1 MSEQEQERTEQATP
15 KKRLDERKK
24 GNVALSQDVA
34 AAASLLVATS
44 VILSTAKSSAT
55 SAADSMRSAFADGFI
70 LQSES
75 LNLAAEF
82 SNVIFF
88 VLQKLGGLFLMIVL
102 TVVATTLLQTRLL
115 FLPKKAIPN
124 FTRLNPARN
133 LKRLFSAA
141 SLTRALSGLLKAT
154 LFATL
159 IAMAIKRDLPTLAS
173 LPFGAPVE
181 IVLFFFK
188 FVSRVAYQFCALAI
202 FIAVADYGYRRWKYE
217 RDIRMTRQE
226 LLDEIREESGSP
238 QAKGRRRETRSAIM
252 NSVGAITDAQPP
264 RPVSSFR
271 RQRDE
276 RKKPDKD

>member
-1 MSEQEQERTEQATP
+1 
-15 KKRLDERKK
+15 
-24 GNVALSQDVA
+24 
-34 AAASLLVATS
+34 
-44 VILSTAKSSAT
+44 
-55 SAADSMRSAFADGFI
+55 
-70 LQSES
+70 
-75 LNLAAEF
+75 
-82 SNVIFF
+82 
-88 VLQKLGGLFLMIVL
+88 MIVL

-141 SLTRALSGLLKAT
+141 SLTRALSGLLM
-154 LFATL
+154 ATL